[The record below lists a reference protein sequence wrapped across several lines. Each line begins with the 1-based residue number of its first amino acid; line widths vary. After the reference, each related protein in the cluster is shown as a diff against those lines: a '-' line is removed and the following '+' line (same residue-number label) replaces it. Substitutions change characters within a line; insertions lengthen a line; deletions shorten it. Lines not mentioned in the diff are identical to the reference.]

1 MIYKKKTISST
12 RQPGEKITKI
22 VLGDEEGD
30 VTGGSG
36 VNLDE
41 STDA

>member
-1 MIYKKKTISST
+1 MSYKKKAISNT

-22 VLGDEEGD
+22 VLHDEDED
-30 VTGGSG
+30 VTGESG